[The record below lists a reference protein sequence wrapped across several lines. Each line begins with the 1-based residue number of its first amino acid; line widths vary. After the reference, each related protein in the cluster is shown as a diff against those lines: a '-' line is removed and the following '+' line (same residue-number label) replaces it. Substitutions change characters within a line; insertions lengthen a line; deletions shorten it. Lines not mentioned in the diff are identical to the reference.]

1 MYSFISF
8 LYLSNPSTS
17 YNIKH
22 SLRYDST
29 CLHAQVHLTLYD
41 PMGCSPLS
49 IRLSWQEIW
58 TGLPFPS
65 PGDLPDPG
73 IKPVSPAK
81 QAVSCT
87 AGGFFT
93 TESPGKPIIFHV
105 CTVLYHINVSA
116 LYSWIFVLLPTV
128 YYYN

>member
-8 LYLSNPSTS
+8 LYLNNPSTS

-22 SLRYDST
+22 SLRYDFT
-29 CLHAQVHLTLYD
+29 CLHAQLHLTLYD

-58 TGLPFPS
+58 SGLTFPS
-65 PGDLPDPG
+65 AGDLPDLGMEPT
-73 IKPVSPAK
+73 SPA
-81 QAVSCT
+81 APAL
-87 AGGFFT
+87 AGRFFT
-93 TESPGKPIIFHV
+93 TESPGKPIIFYV
-105 CTVLYHINVSA
+105 CTLLYHINVPA